1 MARKV
6 KVTIEETI
14 VQEFEIEVSDEQDVD
29 EVVRTK
35 YKNAELVLDN
45 PVLSSVCYEA
55 NDNGDLSSWITL

>member
-1 MARKV
+1 MRKV

-45 PVLSSVCYEA
+45 ATPSSVCYET
-55 NDNGDLSSWITL
+55 NDNGDLSGWITL